1 MAAPARSVRAAICWL
16 ALLLGVAA
24 PAPAPA
30 EIPVC
35 SAALAGQLSRQVAVQ
50 CACRFF
56 VASELVGTPAGYR
69 WDCGILQARLN
80 GEVPVDLNPYLYP
93 LPEALSLELPSP
105 GEPGSL
111 PPYRP

>member
-1 MAAPARSVRAAICWL
+1 VAAPARSVRVGICAL
-16 ALLLGVAA
+16 ALLLGAAALA
-24 PAPAPA
+24 PAAA

-35 SAALAGQLSRQVAVQ
+35 SAALAGQLSRQVSVQ
-50 CACRFF
+50 CACRHF

-93 LPEALSLELPSP
+93 LPEALSLELPLP
-105 GEPGSL
+105 GAPGPL